1 MGHSLADHQFWLVLL
16 ALHSIS
22 SWVIRFVMLAVVP
35 MRHTPTAAMA
45 WLMVIFFW
53 PWPCTL
59 IYLAVGS
66 NLLPQKRMKRHAELL
81 KQMKDLRLKCKK
93 TLCYSQPDLPPS
105 LHRISGL
112 AETLGHMSI
121 VGGNDGTL
129 ISEAK
134 DLSAMLVSDIDR
146 ANRHV
151 DLLYYIFA
159 DDNVGGPVLEALV
172 RASERGLDC
181 RLMVDS
187 VGSSELAK
195 QGHLEWLLR
204 KGVKVTEA
212 LPASIFRRHAARFDL
227 RNHRKLAIVDGEVA
241 YTGSHNMI
249 DPRYG
254 HSDLIWRDLSI
265 RLEGPVVRQLQAV
278 FLEDW
283 YVETGDIPDLDR
295 LTMPSDNCGPIAVQ
309 TVPSGPSY
317 KTENYQRLIVS
328 ALHDAREKVII
339 TTPYLIPDESLL
351 QALEVAALRGV
362 KVQLIVPHRSDQ
374 FLVGHAA
381 RSYYQELLDMGI
393 EIYLFDDGLLHAKTM
408 TVDGEL
414 AFFGS
419 SNFDIRSFA
428 LNFEINLVFYGKE
441 EADAITDT
449 QRDYLKKSRR
459 LHLKE
464 WSDRPVYTRS
474 LESVAKLFSPLL

>member
-1 MGHSLADHQFWLVLL
+1 MSYSLADQQFWLLLL
-16 ALHSIS
+16 AFHSIS
-22 SWVIRFVMLAVVP
+22 SWIIRFTMLAVVP

-66 NLLPQKRMKRHAELL
+66 NLLPQKRMKRHSDLL
-81 KQMKDLRLKCKK
+81 RQMKDLRLKCRK
-93 TLCYSQPDLPPS
+93 TLCDSQPDLPSS
-105 LHRISGL
+105 LHRVSSL

-121 VGGNDGTL
+121 VGGNDGLL
-129 ISEAK
+129 ISEAR
-134 DLSAMLVSDIDR
+134 DLSSMLVSDIDR
-146 ANRHV
+146 AVRHV

-159 DDNVGGPVLEALV
+159 DDNVGAPVMEALV
-172 RASERGLDC
+172 RAAERGLDC

-187 VGSSELAK
+187 VGSGDLAK
-195 QGHLEWLLR
+195 HGQLDWLMR

-212 LPASIFRRHAARFDL
+212 LPASLFRRQAARFDL

-265 RLEGPVVRQLQAV
+265 RLEGPVVRQLQSV

-283 YVETGDIPDLDR
+283 YVETGDSPDLDR
-295 LTMPSDNCGPIAVQ
+295 LTVPSDDCGPIAVQ

-328 ALHDAREKVII
+328 ALHDAEKRVII

-362 KVQLIVPHRSDQ
+362 QVQLIVPHRSDQ
-374 FLVGHAA
+374 FLVGYAA
-381 RSYYQELLDMGI
+381 RSYYRELLDMGI
-393 EIYLFDDGLLHAKTM
+393 EIYLFNDGLLHAKTM

-441 EADAITDT
+441 EAHALTEV
-449 QRDYLKKSRR
+449 QRNYLKRAARLNADEWNSR
-459 LHLKE
+459 
-464 WSDRPVYTRS
+464 PIFFRS
-474 LESVAKLFSPLL
+474 MESVAKLFSPLL

>member
-1 MGHSLADHQFWLVLL
+1 MTHLITDHEFWLVLL
-16 ALHSIS
+16 ALHGVT
-22 SWVIRFVMLAVVP
+22 SWIIRFVMLALVP

-53 PWPCTL
+53 PWPCTI
-59 IYLAVGS
+59 IYLAMGS
-66 NLLPQKRMKRHAELL
+66 NLLPQKRMKRHSELL
-81 KQMKDLRLKCKK
+81 KQMKDLRIKCKR
-93 TLCYSQPDLPPS
+93 TLCDSQPELPPS
-105 LHRISGL
+105 LHRISSL

-121 VGGNDGTL
+121 VGGNHGTL

-134 DLSAMLVSDIDR
+134 DLSSMLVSDIDR
-146 ANRHV
+146 ATRHV

-159 DDNVGGPVLEALV
+159 DDNVGGPVMEALI
-172 RASERGLDC
+172 RAAGRGLDC

-187 VGSSELAK
+187 VGSSDLAK
-195 QGHLEWLLR
+195 QGILDWIKS

-227 RNHRKLAIVDGEVA
+227 RNHRKLAIVDGSVA

-254 HSDLIWRDLSI
+254 HRDLVWRDMSI
-265 RLEGPVVRQLQAV
+265 RLEGPVVRQLQSV

-283 YVETGDIPDLDR
+283 YVETGDKPDLDR
-295 LTMPSDNCGPIAVQ
+295 LTIPSEDCGPIAVQ

-328 ALHDAREKVII
+328 ALHDSRERVII

-362 KVQLIVPHRSDQ
+362 QVQLIVPSRSDQ

-381 RSYYQELLDMGI
+381 QSYYRELLNMGVQ
-393 EIYLFDDGLLHAKTM
+393 IYLFDNGLLHAKTM

-441 EADAITDT
+441 EAYALTEV
-449 QRDYLKKSRR
+449 QRGYLKKSRK
-459 LHLKE
+459 LTLESWDK
-464 WSDRPVYTRS
+464 RPVYLRS
-474 LESVAKLFSPLL
+474 FESVAKLFSPLL